1 MVNKTREK
9 KQKDGTKTNRGFIIV
24 SKKMAHE
31 LLAVILDY
39 TLDIAQKSLETK
51 QEDMRAMLNNKMSDT
66 LDLSLYLTNRLYK
79 PSLKRTKQ
87 K

>member
-1 MVNKTREK
+1 MVNKTIEK
-9 KQKDGTKTNRGFIIV
+9 KQKDGNKTNRGFILIP
-24 SKKMAHE
+24 KKMAYE
-31 LLAVILDY
+31 FLSSILDY

-51 QEDMRAMLNNKMSDT
+51 DKAMRDALNRKMSAM

>member
-1 MVNKTREK
+1 MVNKTTDK
-9 KQKDGTKTNRGFIIV
+9 KQKDGSKTYRGFAIIP
-24 SKKMAHE
+24 KKILLE
-31 LLAVILDY
+31 LLQATLDY
-39 TLDIAQKSLETK
+39 TLDIAQKSLEA
-51 QEDMRAMLNNKMSDT
+51 EDKDARATLNNKMSAT

>member
-1 MVNKTREK
+1 MFIPK
-9 KQKDGTKTNRGFIIV
+9 KIL
-24 SKKMAHE
+24 HE
-31 LLAVILDY
+31 LLQSILDY

-51 QEDMRAMLNNKMSDT
+51 DKAMRDTLNCKMRDT

>member
-1 MVNKTREK
+1 MFIPK
-9 KQKDGTKTNRGFIIV
+9 KIL
-24 SKKMAHE
+24 HE
-31 LLAVILDY
+31 LLQSILDY

-51 QEDMRAMLNNKMSDT
+51 DKAMREVLNNKMRDT
-66 LDLSLYLTNRLYK
+66 LDLSLYLTSRLYK

>member
-1 MVNKTREK
+1 MVNKTTEK
-9 KQKDGTKTNRGFIIV
+9 KRKEGTKTNRGFIIV

-31 LLAVILDY
+31 FLASMLDY

-51 QEDMRAMLNNKMSDT
+51 DKDKRAMLNNKMRDT
-66 LDLSLYLTNRLYK
+66 LDLSLYLTNRLYT
-79 PSLKRTKQ
+79 PRMKRTKQ

>member
-1 MVNKTREK
+1 M
-9 KQKDGTKTNRGFIIV
+9 FI
-24 SKKMAHE
+24 SKEILHK
-31 LLAVILDY
+31 LLQAILDY

-51 QEDMRAMLNNKMSDT
+51 DKAMRDTLNNKMRDT